1 MARRNNG
8 LLLIG
13 IIGIGAYFY
22 LTRNKA
28 EGATGQGEGLLGG
41 ISNIF
46 SPAEDNNQELDPL
59 GPRGT
64 PLTEQEK
71 ALKPNLALPGPAG
84 PQPTPS
90 PKPQASQPQQQP
102 LSPFQTPPVIP
113 SITFNQPVLAPYS
126 PYIQGA
132 PIPSVNYIPSP
143 QYQSYANQVNS
154 DRGRS
159 YEPSNPFTSIFA
171 QSANQRTITQH
182 GKTRQQIN
190 AGRSGTAVSR
200 TSSQNY
206 KGAGIS
212 NAQQRQI
219 ANTVTAA
226 RATGRVTSR
235 TTNAFQRP
243 ASTQNTGSIPARSSN
258 RITST
263 KGGVSK
269 KQQISVLNKVRN
281 LRAGG

>member
-46 SPAEDNNQELDPL
+46 SPAESDLNENGVPK
-59 GPRGT
+59 GT
-64 PLTEQEK
+64 IGDYNTSDG
-71 ALKPNLALPGPAG
+71 LPPGLSKDTNPAI
-84 PQPTPS
+84 
-90 PKPQASQPQQQP
+90 PKPQANPQQQP
-102 LSPFQTPPVIP
+102 QLSPYQTPPAINTNVY
-113 SITFNQPVLAPYS
+113 NQPAAPAYS
-126 PYIQGA
+126 PYIQGFQ
-132 PIPSVNYIPSP
+132 PVPSIAYTNPG
-143 QYQSYANQVNS
+143 YQSYAAAVNS
-154 DRGRS
+154 DPVRS

-226 RATGRVTSR
+226 RATGQVTSR

-263 KGGVSK
+263 RGGVSK
-269 KQQISVLNKVRN
+269 RQQISVLDKVRN